1 MARGK
6 KVLVIGQGGREHAL
20 VWKIAQSPLVEKI
33 YVAPGNPGMANL
45 AECVDIAV
53 EDISALLKF
62 AKSNAIDLTIV
73 GPEIP
78 LMLGIVDE
86 FKANGLKIF
95 GPTKKAAQLE
105 GSKVFT
111 KNLFKKY
118 NIPTADYQ
126 VFTDIDLARN
136 YINEFM
142 IAGKKLVIK
151 VDGLAAGKGVVIATN
166 KEEAHQAIDSMLLD
180 KSFGDAG
187 DRIIIEEFLEGEE
200 VSVFAISDG
209 NDYITLV
216 SAQDHKTVFDND
228 EGPNTGGMGAYVN
241 PPIYIESLHKEVE
254 SKILRPVVD
263 AMRKEGHPFT
273 GVLYAGLMITDS
285 GPKVLEF
292 NARFGDPETQAIMPM
307 IASDIVELF
316 ENTCDAKLKDYQV
329 KLYDGSCVCVVLA
342 SKGYPGS
349 YEKGLPIEGL
359 DNLNDETLIFHAG
372 TALKGGQLVTNGGR
386 VLSVVCQGQDVQE
399 AINKAYSQINLI
411 NFAGMH
417 YRTDIGRKAIR
428 RA

>member
-1 MARGK
+1 MGK

-20 VWKIAQSPLVEKI
+20 VWKIAQSTMVEKI

-53 EDISALLKF
+53 EDIDSLLKF
-62 AKSNAIDLTIV
+62 AKSNAIDLTVV
-73 GPEIP
+73 GPEVP
-78 LMLGIVDE
+78 LILGIVDE
-86 FKANGLKIF
+86 FKKEGLKIF
-95 GPTKKAAQLE
+95 GPTKEAAQLE

-111 KNLFKKY
+111 KDLLKKY
-118 NIPTADYQ
+118 NIPTADYH
-126 VFTDIDLARN
+126 VFNDVTLARN
-136 YINEFM
+136 YIDDYM
-142 IAGKKLVIK
+142 TAGNKLVVK
-151 VDGLAAGKGVVIATN
+151 VDGLAAGKGVIIAAN
-166 KEEAHQAIDSMLLD
+166 KDEAHQAIDSMLLD
-180 KSFGDAG
+180 KAFGDAG
-187 DRIIIEEFLEGEE
+187 ENIVIEEFLEGEE

-209 NDYITLV
+209 NDYITLI

-241 PPIYIESLHKEVE
+241 PPIYKEESLQKEVE

-316 ENTCDAKLKDYQV
+316 EKTCDAKLKDYQV

-359 DNLNDETLIFHAG
+359 DNISDDTLIFHAG
-372 TALKGGQLVTNGGR
+372 TALKDGKLVTNGGR
-386 VLSVVCQGQDVQE
+386 VLSVVCRGQDVKE
-399 AINKAYSQINLI
+399 AINNVYSQVNLI

-417 YRTDIGRKAIR
+417 YRTDIGRKAIEE
-428 RA
+428 A